1 MKERRKDLMKGGRS
15 IGESAESLQKT
26 REIVM
31 ISVLF
36 MPTISWKKEERKTVE
51 VRESLRLTCLG
62 MCVKKQALH

>member
-1 MKERRKDLMKGGRS
+1 MKKRRKDLMKGGRS

-36 MPTISWKKEERKTVE
+36 MPTISWKK
-51 VRESLRLTCLG
+51 
-62 MCVKKQALH
+62 